1 MQHGYPDKNLQFLKE
16 KINDIKIALFRSEL
30 NPGLQLP
37 NNIVQTL
44 NVDDEGTVWFF
55 TSCNGNH
62 VENIDRPF
70 YAYLS
75 YQKKG
80 TGCRLQVSGKA
91 CIVKNDDA
99 GIFSMQDYSKGNY
112 GRLVL
117 VKMKIMQAEFFEN
130 KPSEN
135 ISWGGKIKNS
145 FAHFFMTPHRIYN
158 FVKHTG

>member
-1 MQHGYPDKNLQFLKE
+1 MQHDYQDKNLHFLKE

-30 NPGLQLP
+30 NPELQLP
-37 NNIVQTL
+37 NNIIQTL
-44 NVDDEGTVWFF
+44 NVEDDGTVWFF

-62 VENIDRPF
+62 VKNIDRPF

-80 TGCRLQVSGKA
+80 TGCRLHVSGKA
-91 CIVKNDDA
+91 SIVKNDDE
-99 GIFSMQDYSKGNY
+99 GILSMHDYSKGNY

-130 KPSEN
+130 KPFEN
-135 ISWGGKIKNS
+135 ISWAGKIKNS
-145 FAHFFMTPHRIYN
+145 FAHLFMAPPHRIYD
-158 FVKHTG
+158 FAE